1 MQKIDPVE
9 KHFYG
14 KTHHELKKKK
24 DRRIREIKGNI
35 EVEGDSSTLTR

>member
-14 KTHHELKKKK
+14 KTHHELKKTE

-35 EVEGDSSTLTR
+35 EVEGDSSTLTH

>member
-1 MQKIDPVE
+1 ME

-24 DRRIREIKGNI
+24 EDRRIREIKGNI